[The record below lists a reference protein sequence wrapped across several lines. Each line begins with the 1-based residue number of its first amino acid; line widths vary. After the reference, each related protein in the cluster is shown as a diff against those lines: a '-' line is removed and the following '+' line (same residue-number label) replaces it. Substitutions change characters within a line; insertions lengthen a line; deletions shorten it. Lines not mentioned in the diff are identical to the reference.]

1 MYICITLKGDFYMAD
16 LNVNPKQM
24 EQLLGI
30 VSAKLGVSS
39 ESLKKDLEQGKFD
52 SALKNMKPAD
62 AATFNKMVSNPKML
76 EQFMSTPQAQA
87 LYNKLTGGK

>member
-1 MYICITLKGDFYMAD
+1 MAD

-30 VSAKLGVSS
+30 VSKKLGVSA
-39 ESLKKDLEQGKFD
+39 ESLKAELEQGKFD
-52 SALKNMKPAD
+52 SALKNMKPND
-62 AATFNKMVSNPKML
+62 AVTFNKMISNPKML

-87 LYNKLTGGK
+87 LYNKLTNGK

>member
-1 MYICITLKGDFYMAD
+1 MAD
-16 LNVNPKQM
+16 LNMNPKQM
-24 EQLLGI
+24 EQLLAI
-30 VSAKLGVSS
+30 VSAKLGVAP
-39 ESLKKDLEQGKFD
+39 ENLKNDLEQGKFD
-52 SALKNMKPAD
+52 NALKNMKPAE

>member
-1 MYICITLKGDFYMAD
+1 MAD
-16 LNVNPKQM
+16 LNVNPKQL

>member
-1 MYICITLKGDFYMAD
+1 MAD

>member
-1 MYICITLKGDFYMAD
+1 MAD
-16 LNVNPKQM
+16 LNMNPKQM

-30 VSAKLGVSS
+30 VSAKLGVAP

-52 SALKNMKPAD
+52 SALKNMKPNE

-87 LYNKLTGGK
+87 LYNKLTNGK

>member
-1 MYICITLKGDFYMAD
+1 MAD
-16 LNVNPKQM
+16 LNMNPKQM

-30 VSAKLGVSS
+30 VSAKLGIAP

-52 SALKNMKPAD
+52 SALKNMKPAE

-87 LYNKLTGGK
+87 LYNKLTNGK

>member
-1 MYICITLKGDFYMAD
+1 MAD

-39 ESLKKDLEQGKFD
+39 ESLRKDLEQGKFD